1 MPRHDSDCIDEL
13 TWLLNQKMS
22 VIKTQGKVISAILIL
37 FFYYFSNIRIRF
49 HYDAEPITENIEIHE
64 IMKTPAVYISSQLAW
79 FSNSTGKLRAI
90 IASVLLYHLD
100 LLPMFVDDGRSA
112 ELCPR

>member
-1 MPRHDSDCIDEL
+1 
-13 TWLLNQKMS
+13 MS

-79 FSNSTGKLRAI
+79 FSISVGQFRAI
-90 IASVLLYHLD
+90 TDDGPLSSVLDKNIIY
-100 LLPMFVDDGRSA
+100 GR
-112 ELCPR
+112 RI

>member
-1 MPRHDSDCIDEL
+1 
-13 TWLLNQKMS
+13 MS

>member
-1 MPRHDSDCIDEL
+1 
-13 TWLLNQKMS
+13 MS

-64 IMKTPAVYISSQLAW
+64 IMKTPAVYISSQLAR
-79 FSNSTGKLRAI
+79 FSNSVRIFRAMK
-90 IASVLLYHLD
+90 ASLLLYHLE
-100 LLPMFVDDGRSA
+100 LLPMFADDGPLSSV
-112 ELCPR
+112 LD